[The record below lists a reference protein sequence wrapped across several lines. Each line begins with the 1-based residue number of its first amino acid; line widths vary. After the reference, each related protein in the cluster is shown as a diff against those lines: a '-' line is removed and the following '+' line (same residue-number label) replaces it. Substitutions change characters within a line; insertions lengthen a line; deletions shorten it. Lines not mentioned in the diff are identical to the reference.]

1 MKPVISLDHSSDA
14 PKYQQIIQFI
24 INAIETNQLKIGDKL
39 PSVNQVCENTG
50 IAPKTVM
57 QAFRSLTQSGIISA
71 VRYKGFFVASTNTQS
86 THNIFVLFNSLTA
99 YKEEIYES
107 IKDTIAGKGTVS
119 IYFHHNNV
127 ALFNTLLAQSN
138 GKYTAYIIM
147 PIRDKG
153 IASSLMQLPQH
164 KIYIL
169 DLGYRDWGTRYPSV
183 CQYFREDIYGVLR
196 QHLTKI
202 RRKYNK
208 LVLVTGPGFYNLT
221 QIESGFRLF
230 CRESGIRSAVITHVD
245 NKPLTPGELY
255 ILVHDGDLVHLVKR
269 ISALSL
275 KLGKDIG
282 IISYNDIPIKEIA
295 ANGIATI
302 STDFTKMGA
311 DIINMVLHKKKMH
324 IKNPCK
330 LVERP
335 SF

>member
-1 MKPVISLDHSSDA
+1 MKSIISLDHTSEA
-14 PKYQQIIQFI
+14 PKYQQIIQSI
-24 INAIETNQLKIGDKL
+24 INAIDNNQLKIGDRL
-39 PSVNQVCENTG
+39 PSVNQVSDNTG

-57 QAFRSLTQSGIISA
+57 QAFRSLKQAGLVSA
-71 VRYKGFFVASTNTQS
+71 VQYKGFFVASTNTQS
-86 THNIFVLFNSLTA
+86 RHNIFVLFNSLTA

-107 IKDTIAGKGTVS
+107 IKNTIAGKGTVN

-147 PIRDKG
+147 PIKDKD
-153 IASSLMQLPQH
+153 IAASLKQLPQQ
-164 KIYIL
+164 KVYIL
-169 DLGYRDWGTRYPSV
+169 DLGYRDWGARYPSV
-183 CQYFREDIYGVLR
+183 CQYFHEDIYQVLQ

-208 LVLVTGPGFYNLT
+208 LVLVMGPAFYNLK
-221 QIESGFRLF
+221 QIENGFRRF
-230 CRESGIRSAVITHVD
+230 CRESGLRSAVVTHVG
-245 NKPLTPGELY
+245 NKPLATGELY

-269 ISALSL
+269 ITALSF

-282 IISYNDIPIKEIA
+282 IISYNEIPIKEIA

-302 STDFTKMGA
+302 STDFTKMGT
-311 DIINMVLHKKKMH
+311 DIINMVLNKKKQH
-324 IKNPCK
+324 LKNPCK
-330 LVERP
+330 LIERP